1 MRTTQK
7 MSTWPEG
14 AADTEY
20 VVLQNGVPSEVVSQ
34 ADCHGEL
41 PPAVFAQEEIRR
53 QFGVSVRL
61 GPWEPENAWEELG
74 PDVVVKARVRILE
87 LTEEQRARAKAAV
100 DELLGE

>member
-1 MRTTQK
+1 MLTTK
-7 MSTWPEG
+7 TFRTWPDGEP
-14 AADTEY
+14 DVEY
-20 VVLQNGVPSEVVSQ
+20 IVLLDGVPLRVISQ
-34 ADCHGEL
+34 TDCHGEL